1 MAFRSVNF
9 WKNLSERWSVHVLLT
24 HQRPGNQLVIL
35 RGVSR
40 EWYLFEKDRG
50 NEETTVVVWS
60 WVDIILRTCSCSLL
74 RLSKQSYVG
83 FHMARDEGRPL
94 ATSSLAVGRFGAKK
108 GSLRSPRGR
117 LVASLLLTQNKE
129 KRRES
134 FFQFLLWGRCQTEHT
149 WTMCGLFCALCAEQ
163 DRELV
168 LKRALVC

>member
-129 KRRES
+129 KRRAPLRGTLTPQANMEVTLPHSGKNYGHRSVKSLFS
-134 FFQFLLWGRCQTEHT
+134 FFHL
-149 WTMCGLFCALCAEQ
+149 
-163 DRELV
+163 
-168 LKRALVC
+168 